1 MIAFVPKEIEG
12 AINKLKGYVCN
23 FSQEIPISKSRPV
36 SSLSSCKSNSAKN
49 SPKLKIEYE
58 SKLKEED
65 SLIKE
70 SIKKELKVI
79 RALESK

>member
-12 AINKLKGYVCN
+12 VINKLKGNVCN
-23 FSQEIPISKSRPV
+23 FSQEILISKSRPV
-36 SSLSSCKSNSAKN
+36 SSLSNYKSNSVKN

-65 SLIKE
+65 SMIKE
-70 SIKKELKVI
+70 SIKKELKAI

>member
-12 AINKLKGYVCN
+12 VINKLRGNMHN
-23 FSQEIPISKSRPV
+23 FSQEIPKSKIRPA
-36 SSLSSCKSNSAKN
+36 SSMSNYKSNSAKN
-49 SPKLKIEYE
+49 SLKLKIEYE

-70 SIKKELKVI
+70 SIKKELKAI
-79 RALESK
+79 RVL